1 MPHCPLIAGEIED
14 PARLKRLIKHTPF
27 ATIPVLER
35 LLTNLGV
42 QNRFLDLQR
51 GTHPPE
57 YRRGLID
64 LYVDELFADGEEGSL
79 AEREAPRRAR
89 LRAEEA
95 AQAAAQAA
103 ERAAARAE
111 REAAAAFLEG
121 RPGRSLELRP
131 NLREALRATP
141 WECSVCF
148 ESFEDPNRIYVTC
161 RREWDVCSAQSV

>member
-64 LYVDELFADGEEGSL
+64 LYVDELFADGV

-89 LRAEEA
+89 LRAEE
-95 AQAAAQAA
+95 AAQAA

-121 RPGRSLELRP
+121 RPGRSLELR
-131 NLREALRATP
+131 EALRATP

-161 RREWDVCSAQSV
+161 RRGRQWDVCSAQSV

>member
-64 LYVDELFADGEEGSL
+64 LYVDELFADGV
-79 AEREAPRRAR
+79 AAPRRAR

-95 AQAAAQAA
+95 AQAA

-111 REAAAAFLEG
+111 QAAAAFLEG
-121 RPGRSLELRP
+121 RPGRSLE
-131 NLREALRATP
+131 LREALRATP

-161 RREWDVCSAQSV
+161 RRGRQWDVCSAQSV